1 MIYRQQKYTFSQQCM
16 SYNYF
21 TDYRNLAHTANAYYT
36 NNQELGHF
44 LTLWTRQLE
53 M

>member
-1 MIYRQQKYTFSQQCM
+1 MHEFE
-16 SYNYF
+16 YF
-21 TDYRNLAHTANAYYT
+21 TDYHHLWHTPDAYYT